1 MLGGPATGK
10 TTVSTKLA
18 RSLQIPYLS
27 KDGIK
32 EVIFDEFGL
41 PTAMDTADPLSGRR
55 MDNAAISILFYLI
68 ERQLESGSPFI
79 VDCNFRRQHSDT
91 MRSIISR
98 YTVTPFQVLCQAEG
112 AELADRYKRR
122 AESGERHPGHPDKLL
137 AQNFNLDELS
147 SLYQNPLDI
156 GGHVL
161 ELDSTGFG
169 EQDYNEFL
177 MNLGEMLG

>member
-32 EVIFDEFGL
+32 EVIFDEIGL
-41 PTAMDTADPLSGRR
+41 PSAMDTADPLPGQR
-55 MDNAAISILFYLI
+55 MDNAAVSILFYLI
-68 ERQLESGSPFI
+68 ERQLESCCPFI

-91 MRSIISR
+91 MRTIISR
-98 YTVTPFQVLCQAEG
+98 YSVTPFQILCQAEG
-112 AELADRYKRR
+112 SELADRYKRR
-122 AESGERHPGHPDKLL
+122 AETGERHPGHPDKIL

-147 SLYQNPLDI
+147 NLYQNPLDI
-156 GGHVL
+156 DGHVL
-161 ELDSTGFG
+161 ELDSTRFG
-169 EQDYNEFL
+169 EQDYTEFL
-177 MNLGEMLG
+177 KNLRKILK